1 MLVVL
6 LLQVAQL
13 QLQEQVLVQVPEQP
27 QVLVQTPLQLHLGSI
42 A

>member
-27 QVLVQTPLQLHLGSI
+27 QVLVQTLLQLHLGSI